1 MTAPPEHVLR
11 FAHVA
16 VGIDLD
22 PDGSEP
28 TAGSRKALEQAIWI
42 ARHSGADVL
51 LLHSTYD
58 DEAALSEAGGLPSR
72 ELSPEGRTALDQ
84 LTADLVEQ
92 GIPARL
98 EVVPDRAWFEL
109 ARRAARGEV
118 DLIVVARSSEDED
131 GKTRIGG
138 IGTKLLREA
147 PSAVWVVKPG
157 HDLVHRLVLAATD
170 LTPVG
175 SAVVRTAAE
184 VAIAAGAELHV
195 VHARRPREGSEGG
208 EVVDEE
214 ALAERS
220 ERVRAE
226 VAASVRDALGDLV
239 GRIEPVIQ
247 LGRGKPATVI
257 REAVVHLDPDL
268 LVMGMLSR
276 AGVAGLH
283 VGSTTER
290 VLDHVDGSLL
300 ALKPEDFV
308 SPVEAG

>member
-1 MTAPPEHVLR
+1 MTSSSERVLH

-16 VGIDLD
+16 VGVDLG
-22 PDGSEP
+22 PEGTEVTP
-28 TAGSRKALEQAIWI
+28 GSRKAFEQAAWV
-42 ARHSGADVL
+42 ARHSGADIL
-51 LLHSTYD
+51 LLHSIYD
-58 DEAALSEAGGLPSR
+58 DEAALAEEGALPSR
-72 ELSPEGRTALDQ
+72 ELTPEGRAALDA
-84 LTADLVEQ
+84 LAAELAEE
-92 GIPARL
+92 GIPVRL
-98 EVVPDRAWFEL
+98 EVVADRAWFEL

-118 DLIVVARSSEDED
+118 DLVVVARSSEDDE
-131 GKTRIGG
+131 GETRIGG

-147 PSAVWVVKPG
+147 PGAVWVVKPG

-175 SAVVRTAAE
+175 DAVVRTAAE
-184 VAIAAGAELHV
+184 VAVASGAELHV
-195 VHARRPREGSEGG
+195 VHARRPRDGSEGG
-208 EVVDEE
+208 EVLDEE
-214 ALAERS
+214 ALAERN

-226 VAASVRDALGDLV
+226 VAASVRAALGDLAE
-239 GRIEPVIQ
+239 RIEPVIQ

-290 VLDHVDGSLL
+290 VLDRIDGSLL
-300 ALKPEDFV
+300 ALKPADFV
-308 SPVEAG
+308 SPVEAD